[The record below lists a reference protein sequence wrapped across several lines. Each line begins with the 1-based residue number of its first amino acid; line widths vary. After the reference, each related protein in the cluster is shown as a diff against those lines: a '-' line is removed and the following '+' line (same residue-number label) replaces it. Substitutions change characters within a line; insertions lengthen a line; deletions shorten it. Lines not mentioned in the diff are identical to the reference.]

1 MKNLWIVTKNELLR
15 YFTSPLAY
23 VYLVAFLLLNSS
35 FAIYF
40 GHFFERGRAD
50 LYYMFIYQPWLYL
63 LFLPGISMRLWAEE
77 FRTKTV
83 LQIMTMPVSITAL
96 VWGKF
101 LASWLFCAIALVL
114 TFPFWL
120 TVNYLGSPD
129 NGVIALSYLGSFTLA
144 GCMLAISQTMSA
156 LTKNQ
161 VIALVLAVVANLLF
175 FLSGLEYV
183 LSLFRLFA
191 PLSIVDMIASFSFL
205 THFETIIR
213 GLLEAR
219 DILFFASI
227 ILLFNFTTVVII
239 SFKTAGTSRLL
250 KSASRNYY
258 IFVFGLLLL
267 GFIGL
272 NLLANNLIRSWQ
284 YDFTEEKSFTLTD
297 TTKKMLAGL
306 SEPITA
312 KLYYSQILSE
322 KNPDYR
328 LMFDKVRIM
337 LKQYAALSGGKF
349 DYAIYNPQPLDKYED
364 YALSQG
370 LMAIPVVENNSSAF
384 FGITVS
390 DSIDNHQNIPF
401 LALERQEL
409 IEHDLTEAIYILNR
423 KKKNLGII
431 TTLPVFDTV
440 IENVATTKWEVIKQ
454 IEKLYNVTAIDK
466 PENITDKLDAL
477 MIIHPRGLSPEMTE
491 AIVKYSYDGGKIL
504 LFADVAAEASR
515 IFAPAL
521 TDMKASET
529 ETLEKA
535 WGFVFQKK
543 VVIGDLGN
551 SITVNASGTDSETP
565 NYTQDVIQFFINED
579 GINPDLPETAN
590 LKKIMVSSASIL
602 TPDTKKQIMFVPLL
616 KAGDFS
622 ALLDARVAQ
631 ESLNPSDILRNFRP
645 DTFNKIIAARII
657 SEDRSKPFEIIA
669 VADTDLLYDDF
680 WSRTQSMQ
688 DSQLVIPMFDNAN
701 FVLNALEVLTG
712 GGNLTELRG
721 KTAKTRPFK
730 GIEKMRKE
738 NHLQYEIKEQEI
750 LRKIDA
756 TKDGLR
762 EIWGKKTFEGREN
775 FTPDELAIIANIRKE
790 LNTLMNELRTIKS
803 GGSKEIDFVDT
814 LVKIIN
820 IYTVPLL
827 ILLGLAAFRLADRK
841 KNKRQTLPSRFI
853 VTRQLAGI
861 TAAAL
866 SVLLAGII
874 SVYVSD
880 TREINRYEGRKFFEN
895 LPQKINDVRRINIK
909 SNQSELAFRFEDGIW
924 KLEGKDRLLVMQ
936 DRMRSFLSAL
946 LEAEYYEKK
955 SDKVE
960 HLSRFGLQPI
970 AVKGSPNIRV
980 ELLDSA
986 GKPIET
992 FEVGKFNIELG
1003 RGTQGAYIKFDNKF
1017 QVWLAAIELID
1028 LSANKNEWTFSRIWD
1043 LRFGRFI
1050 SVNGSEN
1057 VDRLAELAKYMLNTV
1072 ITPADTPQKPKKVF
1086 SADIVFEGGGKV
1098 KTDFYQKDDKAYIQY
1113 TFEKLP
1119 EEKILQLFSEYVKG
1133 GFYEISPQQ
1142 MENIKNVIAKGTK

>member
-23 VYLVAFLLLNSS
+23 VYLVAFLLLNGS
-35 FAIYF
+35 FAVYF

-83 LQIMTMPVSITAL
+83 LQIMTMPVSTAAL

-101 LASWLFCAIALVL
+101 FASWIFCAIALVL
-114 TFPFWL
+114 TFPFWI
-120 TVNYLGSPD
+120 TVNYLGTPD
-129 NGVIALSYLGSFTLA
+129 NGVIALSYLGSFVLA

-161 VIALVLAVVANLLF
+161 VIALVLAVIANLLF

-219 DILFFASI
+219 DILFFTSI

-250 KSASRNYY
+250 KSGSRNYY
-258 IFVFGLLLL
+258 IFVFALLLL

-272 NLLANNLIRSWQ
+272 NLLANNLTRSWQ
-284 YDFTEEKSFTLTD
+284 YDFTEEKSFSLSP
-297 TTKKMLAGL
+297 TTKKLLSNL

-337 LKQYAALSGGKF
+337 LKQYAALSNGKF

-370 LMAIPVVENNSSAF
+370 LQAIPVVENNSSAF

-390 DSIDNHQNIPF
+390 DSIDRHHNIPF

-409 IEHDLTEAIYILNR
+409 IEHDLTEAIYILNH
-423 KKKNLGII
+423 KKKNIGII

-440 IENVATTKWEVIKQ
+440 IENVATSKWEVIKQ
-454 IEKLYNVTAIDK
+454 IEKLYNVTAVDK
-466 PENITDKLDAL
+466 PENITEKLDAL
-477 MIIHPRGLSPEMTE
+477 MIIHPRSLSPEMTD
-491 AIVKYSYDGGKIL
+491 AIIKYSYNGGKIL

-529 ETLEKA
+529 EPLEKA
-535 WGFVFQKK
+535 WGFIFQKK

-551 SITVNASGTDSETP
+551 SITVNASGSDSETP
-565 NYTQDVIQFFINED
+565 NYTQDVIQFFINEEN
-579 GINPDLPETAN
+579 INPDLPETAN
-590 LKKIMVSSASIL
+590 LKKIMVSSASVL

-631 ESLNPSDILRNFRP
+631 ESLNPSDILRSFQP
-645 DTFNKIIAARII
+645 DNFNKIIAARII

-669 VADTDLLYDDF
+669 VADTDILYDDF
-680 WSRTQSMQ
+680 WSKTQTMQ
-688 DSQLVIPMFDNAN
+688 DSKLVIPLFDNAN

-712 GGNLTELRG
+712 GENLTELRG
-721 KTAKTRPFK
+721 KTAKSRPFK
-730 GIEKMRKE
+730 GIEKMRRE
-738 NHLQYEIKEQEI
+738 NRLQYEVKEQEI
-750 LRKIDA
+750 LRQIDNV
-756 TKDGLR
+756 KEGLR
-762 EIWGKKTFEGREN
+762 EIWGKKVFEGREN
-775 FTPDELAIIANIRKE
+775 FTADELAIISNIRKN
-790 LNTLMNELRTIKS
+790 LNKLMNELRIIKN
-803 GGSKEIDFVDT
+803 GGSKEIDLIDT

-827 ILLGLAAFRLADRK
+827 ILLCLAVSRLIGRRRNAPR
-841 KNKRQTLPSRFI
+841 LPATKF
-853 VTRQLAGI
+853 VLTRQLTAI

-866 SVLLAGII
+866 LILAAGII
-874 SVYVSD
+874 SVYITD

-895 LPQKINDVRRINIK
+895 LPQKINDVRRIRIK
-909 SNQSELAFRFEDGIW
+909 SSEGELSFYSEDGLW
-924 KLEGKDRLLVMQ
+924 KLEGENRLLVMQ

-960 HLSRFGLQPI
+960 HLSRFGLQPV

-1017 QVWLAAIELID
+1017 QVWLVAIELID
-1028 LSANKNEWTFSRIWD
+1028 LSADKEEWTFSRVWD
-1043 LRFGRFI
+1043 LRFGRFV
-1050 SVNGSEN
+1050 SVNGSTN
-1057 VDRLAELAKYMLNTV
+1057 ADRLAELAKYMLNTV
-1072 ITPADTPQKPKKVF
+1072 ITPADVSGKPEKTF
-1086 SADIVFEGGGKV
+1086 SADIVFENGGEVNIG
-1098 KTDFYQKDDKAYIQY
+1098 FYQKDGKSYIRY

-1133 GFYEISPQQ
+1133 GFYEIAHQQ
-1142 MENIKNVIAKGTK
+1142 MENIRNVITKGTK